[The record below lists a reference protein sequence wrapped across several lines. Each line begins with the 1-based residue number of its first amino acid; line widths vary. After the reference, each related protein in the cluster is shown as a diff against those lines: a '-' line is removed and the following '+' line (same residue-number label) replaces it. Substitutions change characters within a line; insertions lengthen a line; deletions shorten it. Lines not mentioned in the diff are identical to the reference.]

1 MEAARA
7 GGEPDAVIVARRLNH
22 WYGHGELRK
31 QVLFDIDIEVA
42 AGEIVILTGPSGSG
56 KTTLLTLFGALRS
69 AQAGSLTILGQEL
82 LDATA
87 GQRAA
92 LRRRIGFI
100 FQGHNLLDSLDALQ
114 NVELAVALSDPS
126 APGRRTR
133 AQDLLDAVGLGQHAH
148 KKPRQLSGGQKQRVA
163 VARALAVSPRIVLAD
178 EPTAALDRE
187 SGQEVVR
194 LLQSLARQ
202 HHCAVLIVTHDN
214 RILDVADSIVHLE
227 DGRLDSLASAFTSDA
242 QRVLDALA
250 RTTRRG
256 ELGQRVRDMQLSE
269 FTRLLEQLTGEFQ
282 QLLRVVNASRDAA
295 FESMLDQV
303 LEAFALKIGALLEAD
318 RATLFILDEARAEM
332 WSKVASGAA
341 EIRIR
346 IDRGIAG
353 HVAGTGVGM
362 NVADAYEE
370 PLFNREVDESTGYR
384 TRSLLC
390 MPIRDQRG
398 RVFAVM
404 QLLNKS
410 GGQPFPPEDEARF
423 ERFTEGLA
431 VILEAWTA
439 MRGGAR
445 GPAAG

>member
-1 MEAARA
+1 M
-7 GGEPDAVIVARRLNH
+7 
-22 WYGHGELRK
+22 LRK
-31 QVLFDIDIEVA
+31 FAKEEQ
-42 AGEIVILTGPSGSG
+42 
-56 KTTLLTLFGALRS
+56 TT
-69 AQAGSLTILGQEL
+69 I
-82 LDATA
+82 
-87 GQRAA
+87 
-92 LRRRIGFI
+92 
-100 FQGHNLLDSLDALQ
+100 
-114 NVELAVALSDPS
+114 
-126 APGRRTR
+126 
-133 AQDLLDAVGLGQHAH
+133 
-148 KKPRQLSGGQKQRVA
+148 
-163 VARALAVSPRIVLAD
+163 
-178 EPTAALDRE
+178 
-187 SGQEVVR
+187 
-194 LLQSLARQ
+194 
-202 HHCAVLIVTHDN
+202 LIVTHDN

-227 DGRLDSLASAFTSDA
+227 DGRLGSLASAFTSDA

-256 ELGQRVRDMQLSE
+256 ELGQRVRDMQLGE

-303 LEAFALKIGALLEAD
+303 LEAFALKIGSLLEAD
-318 RATLFILDEARAEM
+318 RATLFILDEAHAEM

-341 EIRIR
+341 EIRIG

-362 NVADAYEE
+362 NVADAYAE
-370 PLFNREVDESTGYR
+370 PLFNREVDDSTGYR
-384 TRSLLC
+384 THSLLC

-410 GGQPFPPEDEARF
+410 GGQPFPPEDEVRF
-423 ERFTEGLA
+423 EQFTEGLA

-445 GPAAG
+445 GAGQAFGRPGA